1 MTLTNDQGDAL
12 EAKVVSGVANFVGVT
27 IAASEDGQENKLEA
41 TATNATKDSVKVTG
55 TLSGASCTF
64 TTPADGDE
72 ITEDADTATDG
83 FQVAVAFSCQ
93 GDTVDP
99 SAEVEL
105 LVNTAT
111 VIPGNL
117 SGGSVTFSP
126 TIASSGNVELI
137 GRLKDRPSVSST
149 IAVNVQIPVVGEE
162 PYCNFTAP
170 TNGATVNEDVDENT
184 EGFQFAVG
192 VTCGGVLSDGTAIA
206 DQNVRVI
213 FDNGA
218 PVTTALAGGTA
229 SLQFTAATEAKT
241 KHFLSPWRQTAL
253 YPTVL
258 TLIFSFLVWF
268 LFQCLPM
275 GPSLMATPTT

>member
-1 MTLTNDQGDAL
+1 MKVENEIEGQEIAKVTLTNDQGDAL

-111 VIPGNL
+111 VLPGNL
-117 SGGSVTFSP
+117 SGGSVTGQPDDCKLWQRRTNRAFKR
-126 TIASSGNVELI
+126 SSICEQYN
-137 GRLKDRPSVSST
+137 R
-149 IAVNVQIPVVGEE
+149 
-162 PYCNFTAP
+162 C
-170 TNGATVNEDVDENT
+170 
-184 EGFQFAVG
+184 
-192 VTCGGVLSDGTAIA
+192 
-206 DQNVRVI
+206 
-213 FDNGA
+213 
-218 PVTTALAGGTA
+218 
-229 SLQFTAATEAKT
+229 
-241 KHFLSPWRQTAL
+241 
-253 YPTVL
+253 
-258 TLIFSFLVWF
+258 
-268 LFQCLPM
+268 
-275 GPSLMATPTT
+275 

>member
-1 MTLTNDQGDAL
+1 M
-12 EAKVVSGVANFVGVT
+12 
-27 IAASEDGQENKLEA
+27 
-41 TATNATKDSVKVTG
+41 
-55 TLSGASCTF
+55 
-64 TTPADGDE
+64 
-72 ITEDADTATDG
+72 
-83 FQVAVAFSCQ
+83 
-93 GDTVDP
+93 
-99 SAEVEL
+99 
-105 LVNTAT
+105 
-111 VIPGNL
+111 
-117 SGGSVTFSP
+117 
-126 TIASSGNVELI
+126 
-137 GRLKDRPSVSST
+137 SST

-184 EGFQFAVG
+184 AGFQFAVG

-229 SLQFTAATEAKT
+229 SLQFTAATEGENKT
-241 KHFLSPWRQTAL
+241 LSVAL
-253 YPTVL
+253 EADSTVSTVL